1 MKGAQDSGAGEG
13 AGSQRAVCMA
23 DVARVAGVSQ
33 QTVSRVVNDLP
44 NVSERTRER
53 VKAAMSELGFR
64 PSYAGRSLRGGKYR
78 SVGLCVNDVTE
89 VGNLTMLDG
98 IAAAARRRGYAVTLV
113 EVSKGENWSLTE
125 AVRSMSALPVDGV
138 ILGMSRLAPD
148 FEEFTP
154 LPGLPCV
161 IVSMYAHPRC
171 TTVDSDQYQCSLML
185 MDHLLSHGHRQIRY
199 VAGPD
204 FSVDENFRQAGWRD
218 ELARI
223 GVEPVEPLRG
233 DWTANS
239 GYEIACQMLDRGDE
253 FSAVYAANDQMA
265 NGVMCAL
272 RDRGLRVPEDVS
284 VVGVDDSLAD
294 YVPRSELTTV
304 RFDMSERGRIA
315 FDYAVPEQ
323 PGGPTEAI
331 RIPGTLI
338 ERNSVA
344 QARD

>member
-1 MKGAQDSGAGEG
+1 MAKVRNDEASGA
-13 AGSQRAVCMA
+13 ADAQRAVCMA

-33 QTVSRVVNDLP
+33 QTVSRVVNDMP
-44 NVSERTRER
+44 NVSEKTRER
-53 VKAAMSELGFR
+53 VKAAMDELGFR

-78 SVGLCVNDVTE
+78 SVGLCVNDITE

-98 IAAAARRRGYAVTLV
+98 IANAARERGYAVTLM
-113 EVSKGENWSLTE
+113 EVSKGESWSLSE

-148 FEEFTP
+148 FESFSP

-171 TTVDSDQYQCSLML
+171 TTVDSDQYRCSLTL
-185 MDHLLSHGHRQIRY
+185 MEHLRSRGHTKIRY
-199 VAGPD
+199 VAGPE
-204 FSVDENFRQAGWRD
+204 FSVDESFRQAGWRD
-218 ELARI
+218 SLAEA
-223 GVEPVEPLRG
+223 GVEPVEPMRG
-233 DWTANS
+233 DWTASS
-239 GYEIACQMLDRGDE
+239 GYEIACRMLDEDDD
-253 FSAVYAANDQMA
+253 FTAVYAANDQMA

-284 VVGVDDSLAD
+284 VVGVDDSLAS

-304 RFDMSERGRIA
+304 RFDLSARGRTA

-323 PGGPTEAI
+323 PGGPTVAI

-338 ERNSVA
+338 ERSSVA
-344 QARD
+344 QARS

>member
-53 VKAAMSELGFR
+53 VKAAMDELGFR

-98 IAAAARRRGYAVTLV
+98 VSSAARARGYAVTLM
-113 EVSKGENWSLTE
+113 EVSKGSNWSLTE
-125 AVRSMSALPVDGV
+125 AMRSMSALPVDGV

-233 DWTANS
+233 DWTADS

-315 FDYAVPEQ
+315 FDYAVPER

-338 ERNSVA
+338 ERSSVA

>member
-1 MKGAQDSGAGEG
+1 MKGAQDSGAGAG

-33 QTVSRVVNDLP
+33 QTVSRVVNNMP
-44 NVSERTRER
+44 NVSEKTREH
-53 VKAAMSELGFR
+53 VKAAMDELGFR

-98 IAAAARRRGYAVTLV
+98 IAAAARGRGYAVTLM

-138 ILGMSRLAPD
+138 ILGMSRLATD
-148 FEEFTP
+148 FEQFSP

-171 TTVDSDQYQCSLML
+171 TTVDSDQYQCSVTLMS
-185 MDHLLSHGHRQIRY
+185 HLFSRGHRQIRY
-199 VAGPD
+199 VAGPE

-218 ELARI
+218 ELASV

-239 GYEIACQMLDRGDE
+239 GYEIACQMLDRDDE
-253 FSAVYAANDQMA
+253 FTAIYAANDQMA

-284 VVGVDDSLAD
+284 VVGVDDSLAN

>member
-1 MKGAQDSGAGEG
+1 MKGAQGSGAGEG

-44 NVSERTRER
+44 NVSKRTRER

-98 IAAAARRRGYAVTLV
+98 VSSAARARGYAVTLM
-113 EVSKGENWSLTE
+113 EVSKGSNWSLTE

-233 DWTANS
+233 DWTADS

-338 ERNSVA
+338 ERSSVA

>member
-98 IAAAARRRGYAVTLV
+98 VSSAARARGYAVTLM
-113 EVSKGENWSLTE
+113 EVSKGSNWSLTE

-233 DWTANS
+233 DWTADS

-304 RFDMSERGRIA
+304 RFDMSERGHIA

-338 ERNSVA
+338 ERSSVA

>member
-98 IAAAARRRGYAVTLV
+98 VSSAARARGYAVTLM
-113 EVSKGENWSLTE
+113 EVSKGSNWSLTE

-161 IVSMYAHPRC
+161 IVSMYAHQRC

-233 DWTANS
+233 DWTADS

-338 ERNSVA
+338 ERSSVA

>member
-1 MKGAQDSGAGEG
+1 MKGAQDSGAGAD

-98 IAAAARRRGYAVTLV
+98 VSSAARARGYAVTLM
-113 EVSKGENWSLTE
+113 EVSKGSNWSLTE

-154 LPGLPCV
+154 LP
-161 IVSMYAHPRC
+161 
-171 TTVDSDQYQCSLML
+171 
-185 MDHLLSHGHRQIRY
+185 
-199 VAGPD
+199 
-204 FSVDENFRQAGWRD
+204 
-218 ELARI
+218 
-223 GVEPVEPLRG
+223 
-233 DWTANS
+233 
-239 GYEIACQMLDRGDE
+239 
-253 FSAVYAANDQMA
+253 
-265 NGVMCAL
+265 
-272 RDRGLRVPEDVS
+272 
-284 VVGVDDSLAD
+284 
-294 YVPRSELTTV
+294 
-304 RFDMSERGRIA
+304 
-315 FDYAVPEQ
+315 
-323 PGGPTEAI
+323 
-331 RIPGTLI
+331 
-338 ERNSVA
+338 
-344 QARD
+344 

>member
-1 MKGAQDSGAGEG
+1 MKGAQGSGAGEG

-98 IAAAARRRGYAVTLV
+98 VSSAARARGYAVTLM
-113 EVSKGENWSLTE
+113 EVSKGSNWSLTE

-233 DWTANS
+233 DWTADS

-323 PGGPTEAI
+323 AGSATVAI
-331 RIPGTLI
+331 RIPGTLV
-338 ERNSVA
+338 ERSSVA
-344 QARD
+344 EACR

>member
-1 MKGAQDSGAGEG
+1 MKGAQDSGAGAD

-53 VKAAMSELGFR
+53 VKAAMDELGFR
-64 PSYAGRSLRGGKYR
+64 PSYAGRSLRGGRYR

-98 IAAAARRRGYAVTLV
+98 ISSAARARGYAVTLM
-113 EVSKGENWSLTE
+113 EVSKGSNWSLTE

-148 FEEFTP
+148 FEQFTP

-185 MDHLLSHGHRQIRY
+185 MEHLLSRGHRQIRY

-223 GVEPVEPLRG
+223 GVELVEPLRG
-233 DWTANS
+233 DWTADS

-304 RFDMSERGRIA
+304 RFDMSKRGRVA

-323 PGGPTEAI
+323 TGSAPVAI
-331 RIPGTLI
+331 RIPGTLV
-338 ERNSVA
+338 ERSSVA
-344 QARD
+344 EACR

>member
-1 MKGAQDSGAGEG
+1 MKGAQGSGAGEG
-13 AGSQRAVCMA
+13 AGSQRTVCMA

-98 IAAAARRRGYAVTLV
+98 VSSAARARGYAVTLM
-113 EVSKGENWSLTE
+113 EVSKGSNWSLTE

-233 DWTANS
+233 DWTADS

-338 ERNSVA
+338 ERSSVA

>member
-1 MKGAQDSGAGEG
+1 MKGAQGSGAGEG

-98 IAAAARRRGYAVTLV
+98 VSSAARARGYAVTLM
-113 EVSKGENWSLTE
+113 EVSKGSNWSLTE

-233 DWTANS
+233 DWTADS

-338 ERNSVA
+338 ERSSVA

>member
-1 MKGAQDSGAGEG
+1 MKGAQGSGAGEG
-13 AGSQRAVCMA
+13 AGSQRTVCMA

-33 QTVSRVVNDLP
+33 QTVSRVVNELP

-53 VKAAMSELGFR
+53 VKAAMDELGFR
-64 PSYAGRSLRGGKYR
+64 PSYAGRSLRGGRYR

-98 IAAAARRRGYAVTLV
+98 ISSAARARGYAVTLM
-113 EVSKGENWSLTE
+113 EVSKGSNWSLTE

-233 DWTANS
+233 DWTADS

-338 ERNSVA
+338 ERSSVA